1 MSLPSLPTEIL
12 CHIAE
17 HIESLQ
23 ALGALARVNRQL
35 HVIFDPVLY
44 QRDARH
50 PPSAAVSWAAER
62 GMMHLL
68 QKSINYGAE
77 IPVRSQIGRYCISEG
92 RVVYG
97 KIIRH
102 RFTDCPPPHPLCLAV
117 KNGHEEIAR
126 LLLARGCDPNME
138 TPDRYSL
145 LSLAVIRSHAG
156 LVKMLLS
163 LGVDQKSRLPTHN
176 SPIQIAAFQGNETI
190 VDLLLHHSS
199 QRLHHTSELRNALEC
214 ALKESHKNIIYQL
227 VTYGENLNTAFED
240 WSGKTPLVWASEQGD
255 VDLVKLFLSHG
266 ADPNYHDYDHETALV
281 KAAAGGHANVV
292 SLLVGKTDR
301 MSRTQALALSM
312 DYPDG
317 RVARILLEHGALPD
331 FVDQDYADFP
341 YSPHRTM
348 GEQKDYQL
356 IPPLVR
362 AVNAGHA
369 HLVRLLVAHGAN
381 VNAFYEGLVHT
392 RSSRSSGSV
401 LQLAMDLNGQ
411 DTVKYLRDH
420 GAVVEVES
428 PFDRLMKRFR
438 NCTYP
443 GPAISRQSNQNR
455 RML

>member
-1 MSLPSLPTEIL
+1 MSLLSLPTEIL

-23 ALGALARVNRQL
+23 TLGALARVNRRL
-35 HVIFDPVLY
+35 NVIFDPALY
-44 QRDARH
+44 QLDARH

-62 GMMHLL
+62 GMTHLL

-77 IPVRSQIGRYCISEG
+77 IPVHSQIGQRCITGE

-102 RFTDCPPPHPLCLAV
+102 RFTDCPPAHPLCLAV
-117 KNGHEEIAR
+117 QNGHEEIAR
-126 LLLARGCDPNME
+126 ILLERGCDPNME

-145 LSLAVIRSHAG
+145 LSLAVIRGHAS
-156 LVKMLLS
+156 LVGMLLS
-163 LGVDQKSRLPTHN
+163 LGVDQKPRPLTYH

-190 VDLLLHHSS
+190 VSLLLHHSS
-199 QRLHHTSELRNALEC
+199 ERLHHTSELRDALEC
-214 ALKESHKNIIYQL
+214 AMKENHRNIIYLL
-227 VTYGENLNTAFED
+227 VEYGVNLNTAFEH

-266 ADPNYHDYDHETALV
+266 ADPNYHGFDYETALV
-281 KAAAGGHANVV
+281 KAAASGHADIV
-292 SLLVGKTDR
+292 SLLVRDTDR
-301 MSRTQALALSM
+301 MSRTHALALSM

-317 RVARILLEHGALPD
+317 RVARILLDNGALPD

-341 YSPHRTM
+341 GPGPTKKDR
-348 GEQKDYQL
+348 KDYRL

-369 HLVRLLVAHGAN
+369 NLARLLVAHGAN
-381 VNAFYEGLVHT
+381 VNAYYEGLVHT

-401 LQLAMDLNGQ
+401 LQLAMDLNDQ
-411 DTVKYLRDH
+411 DTVNYLRDH
-420 GAVVEVES
+420 GAVVEVENT
-428 PFDRLMKRFR
+428 FERLMKRFR
-438 NCTYP
+438 NCT
-443 GPAISRQSNQNR
+443 
-455 RML
+455 